1 MGTVLWIHRPFFV
14 SGVCTFCCAS
24 QRLENDQIGPPKTQK
39 TFSFSKPLEMPR
51 RGNYLPLPSRSK
63 LRNSRRQPDSEINSA
78 ERVISS
84 RFTLVSQAFRAA
96 FPPAQ
101 QGGLCQEE

>member
-1 MGTVLWIHRPFFV
+1 M
-14 SGVCTFCCAS
+14 
-24 QRLENDQIGPPKTQK
+24 
-39 TFSFSKPLEMPR
+39 R
-51 RGNYLPLPSRSK
+51 RRANYLPLPSRSK
-63 LRNSRRQPDSEINSA
+63 LKNSRRQPDSEINSA

-101 QGGLCQEE
+101 QERHVSGGMDCGQEKGKRSRDFVGGTVINVLYHPQNEEII